1 MTTLYVCVF
10 SSVQFLPIIFS
21 FIRIGELIEYHRTLR
36 FVQHATFIQE
46 VPKLG
51 ISLHVRRQKLNTVRV
66 LRRASACLSETRKT
80 LYVRRACMP
89 SVSLR
94 SSQIPLIK
102 CRSERRDRSQEC
114 PAEHVASRTDCS
126 VKISP
131 VGKPGKWAPEGR
143 GLSND

>member
-1 MTTLYVCVF
+1 MTTLYMCVF
-10 SSVQFLPIIFS
+10 GSLQFLPIIYS
-21 FIRIGELIEYHRTLR
+21 FIRIGELIEYHRMLR
-36 FVQHATFIQE
+36 FVQHATFIPE

-51 ISLHVRRQKLNTVRV
+51 ISLHVRRQNLNTARV
-66 LRRASACLSETRKT
+66 LRRASACLSETRKAF
-80 LYVRRACMP
+80 YVCRACMP

-114 PAEHVASRTDCS
+114 PAEHVASRADCS

-131 VGKPGKWAPEGR
+131 VSMPGKWTPEGR
-143 GLSND
+143 GLSNN